1 MLMTTKRI
9 RVFMRNQPT
18 GNGAQRFNELVG
30 HLILCT
36 HINGI
41 VIKTFTPRMFTL
53 YFDRLKMQV

>member
-1 MLMTTKRI
+1 MTTKRI

-30 HLILCT
+30 H
-36 HINGI
+36 INGI